1 MSKKGNVTGQVC
13 AIPFRRSK
21 GKIKFCLITSLRKKR
36 WIFPKGII
44 DSGETSVETALKE
57 SYEEA
62 GLHGKILKPV
72 LGHFNDNKWNMALRI
87 KVVPMEV
94 ESCDERWP
102 EAEGR
107 ERRWVSPQEALE
119 MLERKKLRTFLSQ
132 AWEILQSENSDSAT
146 CP

>member
-1 MSKKGNVTGQVC
+1 MT
-13 AIPFRRSK
+13 
-21 GKIKFCLITSLRKKR
+21 
-36 WIFPKGII
+36 
-44 DSGETSVETALKE
+44 LKE

-87 KVVPMEV
+87 KVVLMEV

-119 MLERKKLRTFLSQ
+119 MLERKKLRTFLTQ
-132 AWEILQSENSDSAT
+132 ALEILQSENSDSAT